1 MDSEPQN
8 TGPAETSQAAK
19 ELQTRP
25 TLEDTQ
31 AHLKQAFE
39 DLAAYASSLVPGMT
53 WKWVSTDQYPSGC
66 DAPFDQTT
74 GRQYHMP
81 DYITQGGD
89 AAHGGGIPDDV
100 WPVVRD
106 KARQIA
112 ADLGATESDPFP
124 FNEKV
129 GDRQARFYG
138 SNGTVLWLATR
149 GISGDTGCR
158 LPAADK
164 ASTSSTPP
172 TTAAQK

>member
-8 TGPAETSQAAK
+8 TGPAETSQFAK

-25 TLEDTQ
+25 SLEDTQ
-31 AHLKQAFE
+31 ARLKQAFE

-53 WKWVSTDQYPSGC
+53 WKWVHTDQYPSGC

-74 GRQYHMP
+74 GRRYHMP
-81 DYITQGGD
+81 DYTTQGGD
-89 AAHGGGIPDDV
+89 TAHGGGIPDDV
-100 WPVVRD
+100 WPAVRE
-106 KARQIA
+106 KARQLA
-112 ADLGATESDPFP
+112 AGLGATENDPFP

-138 SNGTVLWLATR
+138 SNGTVLWIATR

-158 LPAADK
+158 LPATEKESANS
-164 ASTSSTPP
+164 ATS
-172 TTAAQK
+172 TTATPK